1 MGIGGAFAV
10 SLLVWAFLNDM
21 SFEKFWIRLW
31 VALKTMAFQHWLATH
46 VGDKQNIRAARHPYQ
61 SLRFRCG
68 SLRRSTKSAK
78 RMFFATSTFCD
89 HDRHGRFFQ
98 SHWRSSLRSSSYP
111 ELLKLIQFLH
121 HPAQKAWHWPQC
133 RHKFPCCCIC
143 RFLCFNTAGCFD
155 EQMFH
160 HCCNITAMC
169 MMGATQGVEIPG
181 SSMKTKKLKTQNLR
195 MKNSCCCCVAFCQV
209 ALCHSKV
216 DHKWRNDEKNAKKLN
231 FILYMYVCFFHVLI
245 TIYFHAL
252 HIFW

>member
-1 MGIGGAFAV
+1 MVGMEVEHSKNPLHSSWQPLLFSPIKNNNPLFNRTSRQDWFVRRMGIGGAFAV

-21 SFEKFWIRLW
+21 RFEKFWIRLW

-143 RFLCFNTAGCFD
+143 RFLCFNTAGCWMSRCFTIAVTSLQCAWWERPRELRYLD
-155 EQMFH
+155 PPWKQ
-160 HCCNITAMC
+160 
-169 MMGATQGVEIPG
+169 
-181 SSMKTKKLKTQNLR
+181 KTQD
-195 MKNSCCCCVAFCQV
+195 
-209 ALCHSKV
+209 SKP
-216 DHKWRNDEKNAKKLN
+216 KDEK
-231 FILYMYVCFFHVLI
+231 
-245 TIYFHAL
+245 
-252 HIFW
+252 